1 MFKSETRRREQGD
14 DQIFVNNEEGYP
26 AHYCACPGIM
36 YGKTAYLMSPISSK
50 HRPYIVILKNK

>member
-50 HRPYIVILKNK
+50 HRP